1 MVLSS
6 GTLKQSKAKQSKAK
20 QSKAK
25 PLLGVREKG
34 LEIREEFADA
44 SVVIIFGSCAFF
56 VIQK

>member
-1 MVLSS
+1 MFLSS

-44 SVVIIFGSCAFF
+44 SVVIFLVVVLFL
-56 VIQK
+56 